1 MTNPEFETDPAASEQ
16 PAAGQGP
23 DTDKTQP
30 AEPNADQPAR
40 DDEQEATDNGGAAL
54 ADLKAEN
61 AKLADELA
69 RARAD
74 HYNTDQQYANFVRRS
89 RDAEKEARNA
99 GIAEVVEALLEVLD
113 GIELARK
120 HDDLVGPFAT
130 TAQALE
136 NTLRTRF
143 GVERFG
149 EVGEPFDPALHEALF
164 AQESDDVEVDTISEV
179 AQPGYKLG
187 DKVLRAARVLVAT
200 AK

>member
-1 MTNPEFETDPAASEQ
+1 MTNSEFEKDPAASEQ
-16 PAAGQGP
+16 PAVGDSPETPPVDSGEP
-23 DTDKTQP
+23 ESDT
-30 AEPNADQPAR
+30 
-40 DDEQEATDNGGAAL
+40 TDSGETGEENL

-89 RDAEKEARNA
+89 REAEREARNA
-99 GIAEVVEALLEVLD
+99 GVADVVEALLEVLD
-113 GIELARK
+113 GIDLARK

-149 EVGEPFDPALHEALF
+149 EVGEPFDPELHEALF